1 MKLLSVILVICSLLG
16 GNAYSEELVLN
27 CSANFVSFDGKVKK
41 TTFNETIIL
50 NIKKEEWKHSWT
62 KKGSEKV
69 LLVEEDY
76 FASYNVD
83 NYEVYSKSI
92 PYIGAGYKIINRYD
106 GSYTHVDTLFP
117 AKIGKKFQKL
127 KKKGKHNKAFS
138 EIKKIALNQY
148 TKSNHGTF
156 TKYDCAKSKKQF

>member
-1 MKLLSVILVICSLLG
+1 MVLSLLLS
-16 GNAYSEELVLN
+16 GNAHAKEIVLN
-27 CSANFVSFDGKVKK
+27 CKVKFVSFDGKV
-41 TTFNETIIL
+41 FNESYSETIIL
-50 NIKKEEWKHSWT
+50 NIKKKEWKHSWT

-69 LLVEEDY
+69 LLIEDDY
-76 FASYNVD
+76 FASYNV
-83 NYEVYSKSI
+83 NYYEVYSNSI

-106 GSYTHVDTLFP
+106 GSYTNVSTMFPVD
-117 AKIGKKFQKL
+117 IGKKLQKL

-148 TKSNHGTF
+148 KKINRGTF